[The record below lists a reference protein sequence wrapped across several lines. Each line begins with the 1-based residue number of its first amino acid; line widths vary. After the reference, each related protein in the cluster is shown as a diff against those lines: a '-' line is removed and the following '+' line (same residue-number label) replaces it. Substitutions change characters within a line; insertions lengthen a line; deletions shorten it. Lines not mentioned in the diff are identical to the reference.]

1 MNIPGGWNFGICKVT
16 HVKEKVVTNFL
27 TEEITCTE
35 SESCQEFNFVLEFK
49 LSPNGYISQ

>member
-35 SESCQEFNFVLEFK
+35 SESCQEFNFVLAFK